1 MSKKPFLLGFG
12 AMRLPQTEER
22 KIDRPLATKMLR
34 YAMEHGVTYY
44 DTAYNY
50 HARESEPFLGEF
62 LQNYDR
68 TTFQLATKLPNWL
81 VESVDDAKRIF
92 EEQLERLR
100 VEYFD
105 YYLVHSLRKKTYVKM
120 VDLGVIRYLE
130 EEVRK
135 GRIKKL
141 GFSFHSSFED
151 FRYILLSR
159 AWDFCQIQYNWLDIE
174 EQAGR
179 AGYELA
185 TEHGIPVIV
194 MEPIKGGSLLS
205 LPPHLKDRIEQV
217 AHNDSIASL
226 SLRWVAEHENVPVIL
241 SGMSTPEHVIE
252 NVATLSNPQPLTEE
266 QHSTLDEV
274 GSCMRSQLG
283 NGCTSCSY
291 CMPCPFGVDI
301 PGSFEMWNTFRL
313 FGKYEQIKK
322 RWESMGDKGPLS
334 CTQCMTCVSLC
345 PQEIPIPSD
354 LVRVHEEISKEA
366 L

>member
-1 MSKKPFLLGFG
+1 MSRKPFLLGFG
-12 AMRLPQTEER
+12 AMRLPQTEEG
-22 KIDRPLATKMLR
+22 KIDRPLATEMLR

-44 DTAYNY
+44 DTAYTY

-68 TTFQLATKLPNWL
+68 ASFQLATKLPQWL
-81 VESVDDAKRIF
+81 VESVDDARRIF
-92 EEQLERLR
+92 EEQLKRLK
-100 VEYFD
+100 VDYFD
-105 YYLVHSLRKKTYVKM
+105 YYLVHSVRKKTYVKM
-120 VDLGVIRYLE
+120 VDLGVITYLE
-130 EEVRK
+130 KEVQA

-151 FRYILLSR
+151 FRYILHSR

-205 LPPHLKDRIEQV
+205 LPPHLKEQV
-217 AHNDSIASL
+217 QQVAKEDSIAAL
-226 SLRWVAEHENVPVIL
+226 SLRWVAEHRNVPVIL
-241 SGMSTPEHVIE
+241 SGMSTLEHVVE
-252 NVATLSNPQPLTEE
+252 NIATLSDPQPLTDE
-266 QHSTLDEV
+266 QHSALEEV
-274 GSCMRSQLG
+274 GSHLRSRLG

-301 PGSFEMWNTFRL
+301 PGSFNIWNTFRL
-313 FGKYEQIKK
+313 FGRYEQIRK

-334 CTQCMTCVSLC
+334 CTRCMTCVSLC
-345 PQEIPIPSD
+345 PQEIPIPFD
-354 LVRVHEEISKEA
+354 LARVQEELSQGA